1 MDVQLLDFVY
11 SASAELFNALD
22 VYCDHQ
28 PSRQESKQPFLIKGE
43 SGTGK
48 SALLSNWL
56 HRRER
61 NATRSKSNGQQT
73 EEFLFW
79 HAVGCSRQSMNVNFL
94 IRRLIVDLK
103 NRFELARVVPKSQE
117 RLSWEL
123 PRFLELAAKK
133 GRIIIVIDGVNRLV
147 NNDNAEDGL
156 TWLPLEFPPN
166 VRFILSVTTP
176 PSSVHDDSPD
186 FDPKDH
192 SHSHAEAARRTPSA
206 VKVEHPDAQSA
217 AQRHKIKKSRI
228 LQELDRRGVPF
239 IVLKPLERSLC
250 RSLIETFI
258 AKSINSENASLATG
272 AVLSCP

>member
-1 MDVQLLDFVY
+1 LD
-11 SASAELFNALD
+11 D
-22 VYCDHQ
+22 YCDNQ
-28 PSRQESKQPFLIKGE
+28 PTTRQESKSPFLIKGE

-61 NATRSKSNGQQT
+61 NATRSKTSSPLG

-103 NRFELARVVPKSQE
+103 NRFELARDIPMSQE

-133 GRIIIVIDGVNRLV
+133 GRVIIVIDGLNRLV
-147 NNDNAEDGL
+147 NNDNGEDGL
-156 TWLPLEFPPN
+156 TWLPLQFPPN

-176 PSSVHDDSPD
+176 PLSGDSTNIASETTAGRKVSNNVNSR
-186 FDPKDH
+186 KDEL
-192 SHSHAEAARRTPSA
+192 SDLSERGLN
-206 VKVEHPDAQSA
+206 KI
-217 AQRHKIKKSRI
+217 RHKVRKSRI
-228 LQELDRRGVPF
+228 LQELERRSIPF

-250 RSLIETFI
+250 RNLVETFI
-258 AKSINSENASLATG
+258 AKSVNYDNAALATG
-272 AVLSCP
+272 NINCSTIDCS